1 MRSRNRAGA
10 AIRDPRVDRIRGDWR
25 AASGN
30 EHAAEQ
36 RSSPAGAQLKGRRAM
51 AQTILVT
58 GSNSG
63 FGRLMVET
71 LARKGYSV
79 FAGMRD
85 VAGKNAPAAEA
96 LRQVAERERL
106 VLHIVKLDVTDDAS
120 VEQAVEAILGTTGR
134 LDVVV
139 NNAGVSYSGPLEAF
153 TLEQVRQQFETNV
166 FSVVR
171 VNRAA
176 LPHMR
181 KQGSGLLLQIG
192 SIAGRLALPFL
203 GLYGATKFA
212 LEGLTESYR
221 DELAPFGID
230 AAIIEPGTYP
240 TTISANRQVA
250 ADAERFALYQA
261 GMEAFMA
268 LFYAENRSATP
279 PDPQEVADAVA
290 RVIAL
295 PAGKRPLHIVV
306 ATAAQ
311 REAPEA
317 VNDAATQATHAFFKA
332 LALPLV
338 TIVP

>member
-1 MRSRNRAGA
+1 MG
-10 AIRDPRVDRIRGDWR
+10 
-25 AASGN
+25 
-30 EHAAEQ
+30 
-36 RSSPAGAQLKGRRAM
+36 
-51 AQTILVT
+51 QTLLVT
-58 GSNSG
+58 GSTSG

-71 LARKGYSV
+71 LARQGYSV

-85 VAGKNAPAAEA
+85 VAGKNAPAAAA
-96 LRQVAERERL
+96 LRQVAEREQL
-106 VLHIVKLDVTDDAS
+106 VLKVVELDVTDDAS
-120 VEQAVEAILGTTGR
+120 VEQGINAILGATGR

-176 LPHMR
+176 LPQMR
-181 KQGSGLLLQIG
+181 TQGSGLLLQIG
-192 SIAGRLALPFL
+192 SIAGRLAMPYL

-240 TTISANRQVA
+240 TSISANRQVA
-250 ADAERFALYQA
+250 TDAERFALYQA
-261 GMEAFMA
+261 AMDAFMA
-268 LFYAENRSATP
+268 SFYAENRSATP
-279 PDPQEVADAVA
+279 PDPQEVTDAVA

-295 PAGKRPLHIVV
+295 PAGERPLRTVV

-311 REAPEA
+311 RQAPEA
-317 VNDAATQATHAFFKA
+317 VNEAVAQATELFIQTLH
-332 LALPLV
+332 LPVV
-338 TIVP
+338 TLKRKEEQQ